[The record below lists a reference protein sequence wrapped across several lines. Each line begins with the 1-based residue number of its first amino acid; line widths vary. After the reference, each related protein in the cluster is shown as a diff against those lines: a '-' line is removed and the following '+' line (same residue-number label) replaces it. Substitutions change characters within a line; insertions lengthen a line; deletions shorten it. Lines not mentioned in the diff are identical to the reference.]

1 MQKRLFTTIGNREPL
16 SSIIATEIEGAIL
29 SKKFPPGSKLPSEAE
44 FCQLFGVGR
53 TSVREALRSL
63 VAQGFLETKQGKGV
77 FVKSISSDS
86 LSDNMVKQFEY
97 ILKGNYAYD
106 LVIARQIIEP
116 GIAYHAALNR
126 TDDDI
131 ALLQNDVDELI
142 ECDPKEIEKLAHF
155 DICFHLHLAEAT
167 KNQIMPSLLKPINK
181 LFPTVKRDVLS
192 KIAGAHEAAKI
203 GHRKI
208 LKAVIEKD
216 AEKAQLE
223 MVEHLSIA
231 SKQIDDIFKKN
242 KKELI

>member
-1 MQKRLFTTIGNREPL
+1 MKKQLFSTIGNREPL
-16 SSIIATEIEGAIL
+16 SSIIATEIEGAIF

-44 FCQLFGVGR
+44 FCKLFGVGR

-63 VAQGFLETKQGKGV
+63 VAQGLLETKQGKGV
-77 FVKSISSDS
+77 FVKTISSDS

-97 ILKGNYAYD
+97 ILEGNYAYD

-116 GIAYHAALNR
+116 GIAYYAALNR

-131 ALLQNDVDELI
+131 ALLENDVKELI
-142 ECDPKEIEKLAHF
+142 ECDSEEIEKLAHL

-167 KNQIMPSLLKPINK
+167 QNQIMPSLLKPINK

-192 KIAGAHEAAKI
+192 KIEGAHQAAKV
-203 GHRKI
+203 GHKKI

-216 AEKAQLE
+216 AEKARQE
-223 MVEHLSIA
+223 MINHLSIA
-231 SKQIDDIFKKN
+231 GKQIDNIFKK
-242 KKELI
+242 K

>member
-1 MQKRLFTTIGNREPL
+1 MKKQLFTNLGHREPL

-53 TSVREALRSL
+53 TSVREALKSL
-63 VAQGFLETKQGKGV
+63 VAQGFLETMQGKGV

-97 ILKGNYAYD
+97 ILTGNYAYD

-116 GIAYHAALNR
+116 GIAYYAALNR

-131 ALLQNDVDELI
+131 ALLQNDVNDLVN
-142 ECDPKEIEKLAHF
+142 CDSKEIEKLAHY

-192 KIAGAHEAAKI
+192 KIEGAHNAAKY
-203 GHRKI
+203 GHKKI
-208 LKAVIEKD
+208 LNAVIVQD
-216 AEKAQLE
+216 AEKARQE
-223 MVEHLSIA
+223 MISHLSIA
-231 SKQIDDIFKKN
+231 GDQIDEIFKK
-242 KKELI
+242 K